1 MIILIELNVE
11 MFNKLQGNM
20 TDIDMSIKLSIS
32 RTQLWR
38 VKNKKTSVGQK
49 FIAAF
54 MRTYPNEKIEDYFL
68 ANDVAFPEHNK
79 DNYTA

>member
-1 MIILIELNVE
+1 MIFIIKLNIER
-11 MFNKLQGNM
+11 FNKLQGNM
-20 TDIDMSIKLSIS
+20 TDVDMSKKLSIS

-54 MRTYPNEKIEDYFL
+54 MRTYPNEKLDDYF
-68 ANDVAFPEHNK
+68 F
-79 DNYTA
+79 